1 MISFQPNQSYHM
13 STQRSCSFC
22 HLPGHRI
29 NHCAHPSAIE
39 LLNTASFKG
48 NIALQYLGTGAEEQ
62 MFIALQSWFQ
72 ERTVT
77 ELRRLSYSKGLY
89 PPTGP
94 KSRLVAIALLTY
106 YFYGSERPGRMFQGR
121 RYLTG
126 RFMQRN
132 YYFRC
137 IATGLDAEA
146 DGILRGLIAMRNP
159 DEQWTQNDDDD
170 DETLGPEKIPFIN
183 GLTEESA
190 DCPICFETETKITKT
205 NCGHLFCRPCIMEH
219 TKGITAACP
228 CCRTAIDLFI
238 VK

>member
-1 MISFQPNQSYHM
+1 MPTHRN
-13 STQRSCSFC
+13 CSFC

-29 NHCAHPSAIE
+29 NQCIEPSAVE
-39 LLNTASFKG
+39 LLNTASFKS
-48 NIALQYLGTGAEEQ
+48 NIALQYLGTGAEDQ

-106 YFYGSERPGRMFQGR
+106 YFYGSERLGRMFQGR

-126 RFMQRN
+126 RFMNRE
-132 YYFRC
+132 YYFRY
-137 IATGLDAEA
+137 IARGLYAAA
-146 DGILRGLIAMRNP
+146 DRSLRQLIAMRNP

-170 DETLGPEKIPFIN
+170 DYQDWDDETLGPEKIPFID

-190 DCPICFETETKITKT
+190 DCPICFETETNIAKT
-205 NCGHLFCRPCIMEH
+205 NCGHFFCRPCIMEH
-219 TKGITAACP
+219 TKGITVACP